1 MNCTLTVYNCE
12 IQLLWLFPCLTSVK
26 KKVRNW
32 VNLLLEFLG
41 RSVHGTLDIFGTV
54 RYGTVDILRQ
64 NQTFKII
71 SNKEPWFELWSKVDV
86 RSPTN
91 EYQRHLD
98 QLL

>member
-1 MNCTLTVYNCE
+1 MVVSVSHLCQEKSEELG
-12 IQLLWLFPCLTSVK
+12 QLIIRIL
-26 KKVRNW
+26 
-32 VNLLLEFLG
+32 
-41 RSVHGTLDIFGTV
+41 RSIKSKSISALDMF
-54 RYGTVDILRQ
+54 GTVDILRQ

-98 QLL
+98 QLV

>member
-1 MNCTLTVYNCE
+1 MVVSVSDLCKEKSEELG
-12 IQLLWLFPCLTSVK
+12 QLIIRIL
-26 KKVRNW
+26 
-32 VNLLLEFLG
+32 
-41 RSVHGTLDIFGTV
+41 RSIKSKSISALDMF
-54 RYGTVDILRQ
+54 GTVDILRQ

-98 QLL
+98 QMV